1 MFNRIRTVTLAAG
14 VALACA
20 SPTFA
25 QVSDDAV
32 IIGVTNDQA
41 GIYSAAGGTG
51 AVIGAQMAA
60 EDFGGKVLGKP
71 IVVLSADNQN
81 KPDVGAALVRNW
93 IDNEH
98 VDVIVDGG
106 NSSVGMA
113 VQEVTRAKNKLFLI
127 SGSGTN
133 ALTNKACSSV
143 GFQWSWDT
151 YGLSAGTATALVK
164 KGLDTWFFIT
174 ADYTFGHILEAQAA
188 DVVKKNGG
196 KVLGSVR
203 HPFNSSDFSSYLLQ
217 AQASGAKVIALAN
230 AGGDA
235 VNAIKQAR
243 EFGLTKGGQT
253 LAALLLNITDVH
265 ALGLETAQG
274 LVITTSFYWDRTDG
288 SRKFAKRFMAKQ
300 NNAPT
305 FLQAGAYSAVSHYL
319 KAVQAAGTDET
330 NAVATQMKK
339 TKINDAMT
347 ENGWIRDD
355 GKVMRDMYVVQV
367 KTPAESRG
375 PWDYYKILATVSAE
389 DSALPLSQSECP
401 LVKK

>member
-1 MFNRIRTVTLAAG
+1 MFNRIKKATLAAG

-32 IIGVTNDQA
+32 KIGVTNDQA
-41 GIYSAAGGTG
+41 GIYSAAGGMG
-51 AVIGAQMAA
+51 AVIGAQMAV
-60 EDFGGKVLGKP
+60 EDFGGKVISKP

-133 ALTNKACSSV
+133 ALTNKACSPV

-174 ADYTFGHILEAQAA
+174 ADYTFGHILEGQAA

-203 HPFNSSDFSSYLLQ
+203 HPFNTSDFSSFLLQ

-274 LVITTSFYWDRTDG
+274 LVITTSFYWDRTDE

-330 NAVATQMKK
+330 NAVAAQMKK

-367 KTPAESRG
+367 KTPAESKG

-389 DSALPLSQSECP
+389 DAALPLSQSECP

>member
-1 MFNRIRTVTLAAG
+1 MVNRIKIVTLAAG

-20 SPTFA
+20 SPSFA

-41 GIYSAAGGTG
+41 GIYSAAGGMG

-60 EDFGGKVLGKP
+60 EEFGGKVLGKP

-93 IDNEH
+93 IDNDH

-113 VQEVTRAKNKLFLI
+113 VQEVTRTKNKLFLI

-133 ALTNKACSSV
+133 ALTNKACSPV

-274 LVITTSFYWDRTDG
+274 LVITTSFYWDRTDE
-288 SRKFAKRFMAKQ
+288 SRKFAKRFMVKQ

-330 NAVATQMKK
+330 NAVAAQMKK

-367 KTPAESRG
+367 KTPAESKG

-389 DSALPLSQSECP
+389 DAALPLSQSECP
-401 LVKK
+401 LIKK

>member
-1 MFNRIRTVTLAAG
+1 MFNRIKKVTLAAG

-32 IIGVTNDQA
+32 KIGVTNDQA
-41 GIYSAAGGTG
+41 GIYSAAGGMG
-51 AVIGAQMAA
+51 AVIGAQLAV

-81 KPDVGAALVRNW
+81 RPDVGAALVRNW
-93 IDNEH
+93 IDNDH

-127 SGSGTN
+127 SGSGTS
-133 ALTNKACSSV
+133 ALTNKACSPV

-203 HPFNSSDFSSYLLQ
+203 HPFNTSDFSSYLLQ

-274 LVITTSFYWDRTDG
+274 LVITTSFYWDRTDE

-305 FLQAGAYSAVSHYL
+305 FLQAGAYSAVLHYL
-319 KAVQAAGTDET
+319 KAVQAAGTDEP
-330 NAVATQMKK
+330 
-339 TKINDAMT
+339 
-347 ENGWIRDD
+347 
-355 GKVMRDMYVVQV
+355 
-367 KTPAESRG
+367 TPWLRR
-375 PWDYYKILATVSAE
+375 
-389 DSALPLSQSECP
+389 
-401 LVKK
+401 